1 MVQKEEILKAS
12 QGGGAGQRAAGAED
26 REKAAWLAS
35 ENSAV

>member
-1 MVQKEEILKAS
+1 MFNGSERGNTESLS
-12 QGGGAGQRAAGAED
+12 GGQRAAGAED

>member
-12 QGGGAGQRAAGAED
+12 RGGQRAAGAED
-26 REKAAWLAS
+26 WEKAAWLAS